1 MFFKQTKKTAQT
13 GSTPRA
19 LEIPE
24 ILDRIFFFIQDDH
37 VVSHSIVLVCRQWLR
52 MNQHRLRR
60 EVSWAGDSNNKSSS
74 DMINIDKVLARLPR
88 ATHLVWSST
97 DDVLKERHT
106 QRLIQV
112 LRENNDYY
120 IQRLQLNAADDV
132 VVVGGD
138 KSNINSKSNKIIG
151 RWKDSLLKPNGK
163 APLSKGVLRKLD
175 LRSPVALFLKVLP
188 YLTSLTT
195 LQLRLLW
202 PETIQVH
209 AVLEACPNLLTLYL
223 DTLSVVHLPGSWKPS
238 TGTVLG
244 VEPSHQN
251 GLLPLQ
257 SFFLEN
263 ASFAQASLEDLLVL
277 MPHLVNLQLRNLR
290 PDTISGDNNSYS
302 WSSLFCQLTALS
314 LPLRSIHFSVYG
326 QAATEEEEQEKVL
339 LVCPRS
345 SEWAVRSFDL
355 TPSLTSCLSQLRNTL
370 TTLELVASEG
380 QASNN
385 YDLALHQY
393 LCASPH
399 LLHLK
404 AANSV
409 CLVERM
415 DVHNRWTPSIR
426 VNNGTVVQDLQP
438 GIWACRNL
446 QTLHIRVH
454 NLGGAA
460 LQTLPIRSR
469 IVFGYISTVLP
480 QLRHLELFELEND
493 PGLSINLYGG
503 LCLLARLRHLESF
516 RLGTGKTP
524 QKVRAGDVRWMVPS
538 GQSRVGRM
546 ERMEVVATWAI
557 LFTAERDAE
566 RSRQE
571 TVIGYESMEDNHPCT
586 ESRVVEGLAMLGLLA
601 DVKVLVDQMNSKE
614 GYKSWPRLKH
624 LSVYQKHPSRTI
636 TCLEKGFERLMKG
649 STMDIDSRVYDETG
663 LIVGFSG

>member
-13 GSTPRA
+13 GPTPRVF
-19 LEIPE
+19 EIPE
-24 ILDRIFFFIQDDH
+24 ILDRIFFFIQEDH
-37 VVSHSIVLVCRQWLR
+37 DLSHSIILVCRQWLR

-88 ATHLVWSST
+88 ATQLVWSST
-97 DDVLKERHT
+97 DDVLKERTT
-106 QRLIQV
+106 QRLIQAF
-112 LRENNDYY
+112 RENNDHY
-120 IQRLQLNAADDV
+120 IQRLQPNAADN
-132 VVVGGD
+132 VVVGD
-138 KSNINSKSNKIIG
+138 SSATNSKSNRIIG
-151 RWKDSLLKPNGK
+151 RWKDGLKSSNK
-163 APLSKGVLRKLD
+163 APLSKGVLREFD
-175 LRSPVALFLKVLP
+175 LRGPAALFLRVLP
-188 YLTSLTT
+188 YLSSLTT

-209 AVLEACPNLLTLYL
+209 TVLEACPNLLTLHL
-223 DTLSVVHLPGSWKPS
+223 DAPSVFHLPGSWKPS

-244 VEPSHQN
+244 VEATYQN

-257 SFFLEN
+257 SFLLEN
-263 ASFAQASLEDLLVL
+263 ANFAQASLEDLLVL
-277 MPHLVNLQLRNLR
+277 TPHLANLQLRNLR
-290 PDTISGDNNSYS
+290 PDTISVDNNSYN

-314 LPLRSIHFSVYG
+314 LPLRSIHFSIYG

-345 SEWAVRSFDL
+345 SEWAFRSFDL

-380 QASNN
+380 QAVNN
-385 YDLALHQY
+385 YDLALHRY

-415 DVHNRWTPSIR
+415 DIHNRWTPSVR
-426 VNNGTVVQDLQP
+426 ANNGSVVQDLQP

-454 NLGGAA
+454 NLGSAA

-480 QLRHLELFELEND
+480 QLRRLELFELEND
-493 PGLSINLYGG
+493 PGLSINLFGG
-503 LCLLARLRHLESF
+503 LCLLARLHHLESF

-524 QKVRAGDVRWMVPS
+524 QKVRAGDVRWMIPS

-546 ERMEVVATWAI
+546 ERKEVVATWAI
-557 LFTAERDAE
+557 LSTAEGDAE

-571 TVIGYESMEDNHPCT
+571 TVPGYESMDDNHPCT
-586 ESRVVEGLAMLGLLA
+586 ESQVVEGLIMLGLLA
-601 DVKVLVDQMNSKE
+601 DVKVLVDRMNSKE
-614 GYKSWPRLKH
+614 GYQSWPRLKY

-636 TCLEKGFERLMKG
+636 TCLEKGFEKLMKG
-649 STMDIDSRVYDETG
+649 NTMDIDSRVYDETG
-663 LIVGFSG
+663 LIMGYGA